1 MKKIIAALLAAA
13 LGSGACLAA
22 GSNGRTDI
30 LDPIYD
36 DETAAVPLPENFYV
50 KEKDEAGRKMIFASK
65 TSPSMVLSVVF
76 IPVNGRP
83 LQHILAENMYK
94 YRRAHSDVMLTS
106 CQTDPALKNFASYAF
121 TCIKNQDSTVA
132 VVMTQFEDGNDQP
145 SDFIRVMTVSAK
157 SGDMPASDE
166 IGEMINHANYNLKA
180 FDNFN
185 IPQKTVLKH
194 HIEDLDMD
202 LQGLEMITGEGP
214 DLWARGV
221 MEPPMSV
228 ESMEITDKGMKYVLK
243 MPKTNEKFIA
253 TMYLSDNESQSAI
266 ISTIRS
272 ALEQGYHNCKEFKEV
287 PGVETASVTASCTE
301 GDMKVNIRRISS
313 VEKYEYKLY
322 EVITGTQELLDAL
335 FAEPTLSKQLSE
347 YLYSEFFNR
356 EILLRHNNIFDYI
369 ASIDAG
375 TKSPTPVQFIVDKST
390 VKSLAAAQAIPG
402 DSKDGAK
409 AGSTPA
415 SSSIIKHD
423 SNYDQQD
430 YKFVLIAGA
439 AGIAA
444 LSLILLLQIRRQK
457 EKAKQKDEEKKAQEE
472 QEKQEQEKAQASPLA
487 DSGDDLLMELEAA
500 RMARKREMYQQQRD
514 AENLAKELEEK
525 RKNMDDAE
533 LQRRKASLQEFSNKN
548 APDAIA
554 AALSAPKETVAES
567 NLKANEMIKSQ
578 RQEEFEPAKPAAGK
592 PAKKEKPA
600 EAKKPAPAKPA
611 PAPAQEDA
619 EYVQEELIPEEPPLP
634 AMDEA
639 ERQAEAERRRKEEEM
654 KAKTNALLMK
664 MKKGQKS
671 DLESREKEP
680 EKPAPAVSTAPS
692 RTFTLQS
699 MDAKPKKPAAVAAPA
714 PAPAPQ
720 PAPVQEEIQ
729 IQIQPQAQQQ
739 SSFFAGEDMV
749 QPEPAV
755 QVQPQQQSSFFAG
768 EDMVQP
774 EPAVQAQPQQ
784 QSSFFAGEEMVQPE
798 PAAQVQT
805 QGSFFAGEE
814 MVQPEP
820 AAQAQT
826 QGSFFAGEEMV
837 QPEPAAQPQ
846 TQGSFF
852 AGAEV
857 IQPEAAA
864 PSPKAAPA
872 KSRSS
877 WDPLE
882 ELARKSKKIE
892 PQAQEDEFEIS
903 LEDAA
908 GDISL
913 EMFANDLTPEAPNQ
927 DIPDADGV
935 MDLSGGENILD
946 LSSLEEDFTQTA
958 KPARR
963 QPAPEPAAPAPEP
976 AVKPEA
982 PAPAPKK
989 RSTKKIRKFNLGS
1002 LSVSLTDK
1010 E

>member
-654 KAKTNALLMK
+654 KAKTNDLLMK

-699 MDAKPKKPAAVAAPA
+699 MDAKPKKPAAAAAPA

-720 PAPVQEEIQ
+720 TAPVQEEIQ

-739 SSFFAGEDMV
+739 SSFFAREDVV

-755 QVQPQQQSSFFAG
+755 QVQPQQQS
-768 EDMVQP
+768 
-774 EPAVQAQPQQ
+774 
-784 QSSFFAGEEMVQPE
+784 
-798 PAAQVQT
+798 
-805 QGSFFAGEE
+805 SFFAGEE

-837 QPEPAAQPQ
+837 QPEPASQPQ

-976 AVKPEA
+976 AVEPEA